1 MFKLPV
7 SGFDVTVRQ
16 PAGADDLVL
25 ADARSIDLALALIV
39 IGRLAT
45 KADASPVDAAA
56 LAITDIETILLLIRS
71 AVFGGLIGA
80 DVLCQNRDCG
90 AKADISFRI
99 SDYVA
104 HHPVRMR
111 ADTER
116 DEHAGWYRLRD
127 LGVRFRVPCGE
138 DLVAV
143 SGASLPDR
151 ELLRRC
157 VTPAEVDA
165 PTRRKVERSMESLAP
180 SLSHE
185 IQGSCPECGKKLT
198 VFFDVTQFVLRGLK
212 DQASY
217 VYEDVHLLAL
227 NYHWPEAKILDLPRN
242 RRMQYAEMLREQGGL

>member
-7 SGFDVTVRQ
+7 SGFDVAVRQ
-16 PAGADDLVL
+16 PTGADDLAL
-25 ADARSIDLALALIV
+25 TDARALDLALALTV

-45 KADASPVDAAA
+45 RADGAPVDAAA
-56 LAITDIETILLLIRS
+56 LAITDIEVILLLIRS
-71 AVFGGLIGA
+71 AVFGGLIA
-80 DVLCQNRDCG
+80 TDVVCQNADCG
-90 AKADISFRI
+90 ARADISFRI
-99 SDYVA
+99 ADYVA

-111 ADTER
+111 GGVER
-116 DEHAGWYRLRD
+116 DEDAGWFRLPAV
-127 LGVRFRVPCGE
+127 GVRFRLPSGE
-138 DLVAV
+138 DLMAV
-143 SGASLPDR
+143 NGARHPGR

-198 VFFDVTQFVLRGLK
+198 VFFDVTQFVLRELK

-217 VYEDVHLLAL
+217 VYEEVHLLAL
-227 NYHWPEAKILDLPRN
+227 NYHWPEAKILDLPRS
-242 RRMQYAEMLREQGGL
+242 RRMQYAEMVREQGGL